1 MLANPPI
8 ETAHTHTS
16 PGQGTAT
23 LAAVMRGEKVE
34 SVHSGTIVVADQLG
48 NVVAWAGEPS
58 TFAYF
63 RSSAKPFQAVSVIE
77 SGAADAF
84 NLTSAELALCC
95 ASHYGA
101 PMHQEQVTK
110 MLAKIGLT
118 PDALQC
124 GSPLPAD
131 MDEMARVQAGIRD
144 RSPLHCDCS
153 GKHSG
158 MLATCVHL
166 GLPVENYLSLD
177 HPLQQNILANVA
189 DLMQVDVSSIELGTD
204 GCSVP
209 TFGAT
214 IAAFATAYAT
224 LARPETSASPHAASL
239 TRLRDAMMA
248 HPANVSGHGNFVT
261 DIMDVGAGRI
271 VAKTGAEGLICL
283 GVPSE
288 GLGIAV
294 RLADGSFR
302 SQPVI
307 VEAVLRGLGLFDE
320 AFFDELRARHPREIR
335 NHNGWVVGEHRAI
348 VELQRQVA

>member
-1 MLANPPI
+1 MLANPEI
-8 ETAHTHTS
+8 DAASTHT
-16 PGQGTAT
+16 PQGQGPVP
-23 LAAVMRGEKVE
+23 LAVVMRGELVE
-34 SVHSGTIVVADQLG
+34 SVHSGTVVVADQQG
-48 NVVAWAGEPS
+48 NVVAWAGDPD

-63 RSSAKPFQAVSVIE
+63 RSSAKPFQAVTVIE

-84 NLTSAELALCC
+84 GLTPAELALCC

-101 PMHQEQVTK
+101 PMHQEQVTS
-110 MLAKIGLT
+110 MLAKLGLT
-118 PDALQC
+118 PNALQC
-124 GSPLPAD
+124 GSPLPGD
-131 MDEMARVQAGIRD
+131 QDEMARVQAGLTAH
-144 RSPLHCDCS
+144 SPLHCDCS

-166 GLPVENYLSLD
+166 GMPIDSYLSPD
-177 HPLQQNILANVA
+177 HPLQRQILANVA
-189 DLMQVDVSSIELGTD
+189 ELMQVDVSSVELATD

-214 IAAFATAYAT
+214 IAAFATAYGA
-224 LARPETSASPHAASL
+224 LARPETSGSPHAASL

-248 HPANVSGHGNFVT
+248 HPANVSGYGNFVT
-261 DIMDVGAGRI
+261 DIMEVGAGRI

-283 GVPSE
+283 GIPSE

-307 VEAVLRGLGLFDE
+307 VEAVLRDFGLFDD
-320 AFFDELRARHPREIR
+320 AFYDDLRARHPREIR
-335 NHNGWVVGEHRAI
+335 NHNGWLVGEHRAV
-348 VELQRQVA
+348 VELRRQDA